1 MPSDTR
7 QELQNRSWIAVV
19 RAYQTCSQRYSTLL
33 DHYDLTVP
41 QYDVLTA
48 VRQLGGEATPKRIA
62 SRLLV
67 TKGNITRILQRMKE
81 RGLLET
87 AENEKDGRSLICS
100 LTPVG
105 SERLTRAQKAATL
118 FIAEQLS
125 PFDDDALKLIQ
136 QQMEQMRRHLEGMQ
150 IEPILDKAQSKEQR

>member
-1 MPSDTR
+1 MPNKTR

-19 RAYQTCSQRYSTLL
+19 RAYQTCSRRYSTLL
-33 DHYDLTVP
+33 EHYDLTVP

-81 RGLLET
+81 RGLLAT
-87 AENEKDGRSLICS
+87 AENKNDARSLICS
-100 LTPVG
+100 LTPAG
-105 SERLTRAQKAATL
+105 SEVLARAQKAASL
-118 FIAEQLS
+118 FIDQQLS
-125 PFDDDALKLIQ
+125 PFDDDALEQIQ
-136 QQMEQMRRHLEGMQ
+136 EQMEQMRHHLESMQ
-150 IEPILDKAQSKEQR
+150 IEPILTLAQSKE